1 MSDTPTEPTTPTTP
15 TAPAGAELSRQAQDF
30 SWTVDAFVRQTDGV
44 TDAIVVSADGLPI
57 AASETR
63 GPDAA
68 DRLSAI
74 VSGLASLA
82 GAVTTTEDL
91 GPLNKIILDLADG
104 YLLVAAIGHRAL
116 LGVRALKES
125 DLGTVAFEMTVYAR
139 QAGARLTPPLVRE
152 LQRARPL

>member
-1 MSDTPTEPTTPTTP
+1 MNETPATPATSSTPPTQTE
-15 TAPAGAELSRQAQDF
+15 AGIRRQAQDF
-30 SWTVDAFVRQTDGV
+30 SWAVDAFVRQTDGV

-57 AASETR
+57 AASATR

-91 GPLNKIILDLADG
+91 GPLNKIIIDLADG
-104 YLLVAAIGHRAL
+104 YLLIAAIGHRAL
-116 LGVRALKES
+116 LGVRAVKES
-125 DLGTVAFEMTVYAR
+125 DLGTVAFEMTVYAN
-139 QAGARLTPPLVRE
+139 QVGARLTAPLVHE
-152 LQRARPL
+152 LRQTRPR

>member
-1 MSDTPTEPTTPTTP
+1 MSGIPSG
-15 TAPAGAELSRQAQDF
+15 AGLSPGARDF

-57 AASETR
+57 AVSDTR

-74 VSGLASLA
+74 VSGLAGLA

-91 GPLNKIILDLADG
+91 GPLNKIIVDLADG
-104 YLLVAAIGHRAL
+104 YLLVAAMGRRAL
-116 LGVRALKES
+116 LGVRAVKEA
-125 DLGTVAFEMTVYAR
+125 DLGTVAFEMTVYAN
-139 QAGARLTPPLVRE
+139 QAGPRLTPPLIHE
-152 LQRARPL
+152 LRRARTL

>member
-1 MSDTPTEPTTPTTP
+1 MSSASAE
-15 TAPAGAELSRQAQDF
+15 AGLSRQARDF
-30 SWTVDAFVRQTDGV
+30 SWAVDAFVRKTDGV
-44 TDAIVVSADGLPI
+44 TDAVVVSGDGLPI
-57 AASETR
+57 AMSDTR

-82 GAVTTTEDL
+82 GAVTATEDL

-116 LGVRALKES
+116 LGVRAVKDS
-125 DLGTVAFEMTVYAR
+125 DLGTVAFEMTVYAN
-139 QAGARLTPPLVRE
+139 QAGPRLTPPLVHE